1 MKIIEKI
8 KLFNFK
14 RFSNFEV
21 QFTEEINLLIGDN
34 EAGKSSLLTAIE
46 LVLSG
51 SKSKI
56 DSIGIDNLFNKQ
68 IINEFLVSPA

>member
-1 MKIIEKI
+1 
-8 KLFNFK
+8 LFNFK

-68 IINEFLVSPA
+68 IIDERIRTTGYGEKRPI